1 MFWSFAQAR
10 MTAASFTQYTNTLSI
25 PLAFSSALFATC
37 VSYASMASGARTLIS
52 TRVTNVAGD
61 LELGSAGRERA
72 GQAHDQDLLAGAG
85 FPDVEEDGRVELEA
99 VLRA

>member
-1 MFWSFAQAR
+1 
-10 MTAASFTQYTNTLSI
+10 
-25 PLAFSSALFATC
+25 
-37 VSYASMASGARTLIS
+37 MASGARTLIS

-72 GQAHDQDLLAGAG
+72 GQAHDQDLLAGAR

-99 VLRA
+99 VLRARRGRVRAVSLALSVSFRPGAL